1 MTEADDLTQR
11 PRTASVLAPDFV
23 EGLGALGMEEVR
35 RRRDEALAER
45 DFQSYLR
52 RLVQAREDLL
62 VAERSRRRAGATQKP
77 VVERLTAI
85 LSGST
90 GRGSPRGE
98 AIRVSLPDADTT
110 EAERLADSMV
120 GHLDI
125 SNPEALT
132 DPELEEAIAALK
144 RGEGAISKDR
154 TAVIRVHDMLQ
165 GELKRRFREDASLI
179 TRDR

>member
-1 MTEADDLTQR
+1 MTEAGDVTRR
-11 PRTASVLAPDFV
+11 PRTASVLAPQFV

-52 RLVQAREDLL
+52 RLVQVREDLL
-62 VAERSRRRAGATQKP
+62 VAERSRRRSGATQKP
-77 VVERLTAI
+77 VVERLTAV
-85 LSGST
+85 LSDRP

-110 EAERLADSMV
+110 EAERLADSIV
-120 GHLDI
+120 GHMDL

-132 DPELEEAIAALK
+132 EPEVEEATAALQ
-144 RGEGAISKDR
+144 RGERAISKDR
-154 TAVIRVHDMLQ
+154 AAVIRVHDLLQ
-165 GELKRRFREDASLI
+165 DELKRRFREDPSLI